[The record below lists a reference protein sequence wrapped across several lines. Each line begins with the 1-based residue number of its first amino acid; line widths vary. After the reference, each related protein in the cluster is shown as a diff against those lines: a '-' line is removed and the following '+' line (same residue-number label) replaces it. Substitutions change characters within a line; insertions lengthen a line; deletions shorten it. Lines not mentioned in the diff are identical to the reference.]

1 MTSGSGF
8 IGRQLTGIGTVTV
21 SGAGAQWTSGPGL
34 SVGNFGNGTLN
45 IANGGHVSSTT
56 NSYIAVG
63 VGSIGA
69 ATVSGPGSRWDTPAG
84 FLRVGNSGTGT
95 LDISNGGIVASSQ
108 GFVGYDGT
116 ATGTV
121 TVNGVGSQW
130 TNSAELIV
138 GFIGNGRLNIKN
150 GGAVSNTIGTIG
162 SNGSSTG
169 SVTVDG
175 AGSTWTNSSTLTV
188 GNTGTG
194 TLTISNNGV
203 VSAVSARV
211 GANSGSQG
219 VINIGAAAMAPA
231 AAPGTLTLTGASPS
245 LTLGVTGLL
254 VFNHTS
260 GSYQFAP
267 GVTGAGKVEVY
278 SGTTILTA
286 NNTYT
291 GGTTI
296 AAGTLQLG
304 NGGTTGSIV
313 GNVLD
318 NGTLAFNRSDTM
330 TFAGVISGT
339 GVVNQIGT
347 GTTVLTNTNTYTGG
361 TTIAAGTLQLGN
373 GGTTGS
379 IVGNVTDNGTLAFN
393 RSDTMTFAG
402 VISGTGVVNQ
412 IGTGTTV
419 LTNTNTY
426 TGGTTIAAG
435 TLQLGNG
442 GTTGSIVG
450 NVLDNGTLAFNRSDT
465 ITFAGAISGTGGVNQ
480 IGTGTTILTSTSNS
494 YSGATNVTAGVLQ
507 AGATNTFSPNSVVT
521 VAAAGTLDLNGFNQ
535 TVAGAN
541 NAGLINMGT
550 GTAPGTT
557 LTTPNY
563 LGLGG
568 TLAINTYLGTD
579 GSPSDRLVINGGTAT
594 GTSGLLI
601 ANTGPGDLTVANGI
615 LVVAAVNGGTTAPGT
630 FSLAAPAVAGPYEY
644 TLYRGSVDASGPQNW
659 YLRSR
664 LNCTIAPTLC
674 PEPPVPPG
682 PVPPDPV
689 PPGPP
694 IPHYRQEVSLYT
706 AMPVLAATYGRGLID
721 TLHERM
727 GGDAQLLAPGRDN
740 QPDGAWGRL
749 IGQWGS
755 RDGDAIGIYGE
766 DGPAFDYRYGALQF
780 GLDLHRKDFADGKR
794 DNAGIYVALGG
805 ADADVEHSLLGHNI
819 AAGDDKFTAFSL
831 GGYWTR
837 FGANNWYLDGVL
849 QATWYNMEM
858 TANRG
863 LQPGE
868 TDGFGLAGSLEG
880 GYPFDLGQGW
890 LLEPQAQLVYQ
901 AIDISDFNDGS
912 ADVRYSDTDSLA
924 GRIGL
929 RLSRGWAYD
938 EDPAK
943 QMTVWGRA
951 DVWHEFLG
959 DPTTSFSSATGFIPF
974 TADLGGT
981 WGKLGLGAAMQVSQ
995 ATTLY
1000 GNVNYEASFDGDDH
1014 AWEGKLGLKVKW

>member
-1 MTSGSGF
+1 MPGSQSSPWNIPGSLSVGNTSTGTLQIGAGGTVTSGSGF

-95 LDISNGGIVASSQ
+95 LDITNGGIVASSQ
-108 GFVGYDGT
+108 GFVGYDRT

-138 GFIGNGRLNIKN
+138 GFIGNGRLNITN
-150 GGAVSNTIGTIG
+150 GGVVSNTIGTIG
-162 SNGSSTG
+162 SNGGSTG

-175 AGSTWTNSSTLTV
+175 AGSTWTNSSTLTI

-245 LTLGVTGLL
+245 LTLGATGLL

-278 SGTTILTA
+278 SGTTILT
-286 NNTYT
+286 
-291 GGTTI
+291 G
-296 AAGTLQLG
+296 
-304 NGGTTGSIV
+304 
-313 GNVLD
+313 
-318 NGTLAFNRSDTM
+318 
-330 TFAGVISGT
+330 
-339 GVVNQIGT
+339 
-347 GTTVLTNTNTYTGG
+347 
-361 TTIAAGTLQLGN
+361 
-373 GGTTGS
+373 
-379 IVGNVTDNGTLAFN
+379 
-393 RSDTMTFAG
+393 
-402 VISGTGVVNQ
+402 
-412 IGTGTTV
+412 
-419 LTNTNTY
+419 TNTY

-465 ITFAGAISGTGGVNQ
+465 LTFAGAISGTGGVNQ
-480 IGTGTTILTSTSNS
+480 IGTGTTVLTNSSNS

-507 AGATNTFSPNSVVT
+507 AGATNTFSPNSAVT

-535 TVAGAN
+535 TVAGAT

-563 LGLGG
+563 LGQGG
-568 TLAINTYLGTD
+568 TIAINTYLGTD

-601 ANTGPGDLTVANGI
+601 TSTGPGDLTVANGI
-615 LVVAAVNGGTTAPGT
+615 LVVAAVNGGTTAPGA

-644 TLYRGSVDASGPQNW
+644 TLYRSSLDATGPQNW

-664 LNCTIAPTLC
+664 LNCTIAPSLC
-674 PEPPVPPG
+674 PEPPEPPL
-682 PVPPDPV
+682 PPDPV

-694 IPHYRQEVSLYT
+694 VPHYRQEVSLYT

-727 GGDAQLLAPGRDN
+727 GGDAQLLSPGRDN

-755 RDGDAIGIYGE
+755 HDGDPIGIYGE
-766 DGPAFDYRYGALQF
+766 DGPAFDYRYGAMQF
-780 GLDLHRKDFADGKR
+780 GLDLHRKDLDDGRR
-794 DNAGIYVALGG
+794 DNAGIYFALGG
-805 ADADVEHSLLGHNI
+805 ADADVEHSLLGHNF
-819 AAGDDKFTAFSL
+819 AAGDDSFTAFSV

-901 AIDISDFNDGS
+901 AINISDFNDGS

-938 EDPAK
+938 DDPAR
-943 QMTVWGRA
+943 QMTIWGRA

-959 DPTTSFSSATGFIPF
+959 DPTTSFSSATGYIPF
-974 TADLGGT
+974 TAELGGT
-981 WGKLGLGAAMQVSQ
+981 WGKIGLGAAMQVSQ

-1000 GNVNYEASFDGDDH
+1000 GNVNYEASFDGDAS